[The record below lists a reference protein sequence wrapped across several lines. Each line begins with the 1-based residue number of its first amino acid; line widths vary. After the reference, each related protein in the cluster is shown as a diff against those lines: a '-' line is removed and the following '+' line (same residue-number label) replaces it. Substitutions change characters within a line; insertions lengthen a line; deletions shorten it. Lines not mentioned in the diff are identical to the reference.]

1 MRAMLRGI
9 EIRSNSSDSSEK
21 EITVVTNETERSIH
35 RENNSRSSMV
45 RSFAKTRSE
54 RSIEN
59 QWTFAKTHSE
69 LSMDQWSEV
78 PSDVDYYN
86 STREGSSRRHGR
98 ANTDDLS
105 SSDVERGH
113 VTNILLLDQYMD
125 SLLSDGR
132 NAAASMSSSVKQ
144 DNTRRKHS
152 SIDWRSSEE
161 SEFEMLDS

>member
-9 EIRSNSSDSSEK
+9 EIRPNSSDSSEK
-21 EITVVTNETERSIH
+21 EITVVTNETERSIN
-35 RENNSRSSMV
+35 RENNSQSLMV

-54 RSIEN
+54 QSIEN
-59 QWTFAKTHSE
+59 QWTFAKTHSQQ
-69 LSMDQWSEV
+69 SMDQWSEV

-86 STREGSSRRHGR
+86 STREGSSRRHGQV
-98 ANTDDLS
+98 NTDDLS

-132 NAAASMSSSVKQ
+132 NAASMSSSVKQ
-144 DNTRRKHS
+144 GNTRRKYS